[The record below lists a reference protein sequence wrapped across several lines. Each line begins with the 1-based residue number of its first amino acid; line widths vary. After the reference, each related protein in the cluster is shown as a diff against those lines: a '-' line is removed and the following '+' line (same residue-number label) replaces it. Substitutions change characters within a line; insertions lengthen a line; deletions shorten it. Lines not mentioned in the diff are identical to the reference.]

1 MENYVQHLDKLNQL
15 VETQQPTSIKI
26 MEDNTMTQEAIHALD
41 KEFVKRNYEFLY
53 DYFPTQLEEYQTDPS
68 FYTQHTSLK
77 DVVMNAIND
86 DERFVFYHNVTSLG
100 MHIFDNHFQLRDES
114 VISRGL
120 IEGNLNFTTFGE
132 EFAEGPY
139 VYNFPDCGW
148 VVERID
154 GEEI

>member
-1 MENYVQHLDKLNQL
+1 
-15 VETQQPTSIKI
+15 
-26 MEDNTMTQEAIHALD
+26 MTQEAIHALD

-53 DYFPTQLEEYQTDPS
+53 DYFPTQLEEYQT
-68 FYTQHTSLK
+68 
-77 DVVMNAIND
+77 AIND

-114 VISRGL
+114 DISRGL

>member
-1 MENYVQHLDKLNQL
+1 
-15 VETQQPTSIKI
+15 
-26 MEDNTMTQEAIHALD
+26 MTQEAIHALD

-53 DYFPTQLEEYQTDPS
+53 DYFPTQLEAYQTDPS

-120 IEGNLNFTTFGE
+120 IEENLNFTTFGE
-132 EFAEGPY
+132 AFTKGPF
-139 VYNFPDCGW
+139 VYCFPDCGW

>member
-1 MENYVQHLDKLNQL
+1 
-15 VETQQPTSIKI
+15 
-26 MEDNTMTQEAIHALD
+26 MTQEAIHALD

-53 DYFPTQLEEYQTDPS
+53 DYFPTQLEAYQTDPS

-86 DERFVFYHNVTSLG
+86 DARFVFYHNVTSLG

-132 EFAEGPY
+132 EFTEGPY